1 MADGFAPMAR
11 EARAGG
17 FAPTFLIAALD
28 AARREAA
35 EAAILPD
42 PDPVAAVIAEARRVA
57 FAEGHA
63 EGLREAAAS
72 VPALAAQAAA
82 RATEA
87 LRAGHEAAAEAARDA
102 AEDVARLALA
112 MLDAALPGLAAG
124 NAAGLA
130 AAFARRLLPMLQ
142 GAAEARLSVAPG
154 FADATRSVLGIDT
167 IDIIEDAALPAGDAR
182 AEWRSGGAALDLA
195 ARRQAIRGVLEAAGL
210 GPRE

>member
-1 MADGFAPMAR
+1 MPDSFAPMAQEVR
-11 EARAGG
+11 TSG

-35 EAAILPD
+35 QAEIVPE
-42 PDPVAAVIAEARRVA
+42 PDPVAAVIAEARRLA

-63 EGLREAAAS
+63 EGLREAAAGL
-72 VPALAAQAAA
+72 PAQGARAAALALDALREGHAAA
-82 RATEA
+82 
-87 LRAGHEAAAEAARDA
+87 AAAARDA

-112 MLDAALPGLAAG
+112 MLDAALPGLAVG

-130 AAFARRLLPMLQ
+130 AAFAQRLLPMLQ
-142 GAAEARLSVAPG
+142 GAPEALLLVAPG
-154 FADATRSVLGIDT
+154 FAEATRDLVGAGIV
-167 IDIIEDAALPAGDAR
+167 IVEDAALQAGDAR